1 MKLVVFASN
10 INLPRVQNRIAEFS
24 KHGYELEVFFYRRE
38 TEHPFRRE
46 AGVKYHPLGEVG
58 RGSSSY
64 LKRMRVEYG
73 DLRKVVKSMRGE
85 DVVYYFI
92 TSDMALLY
100 YLMRG
105 KQRYIYEEGDIRHT
119 YFGSAILRNLFE
131 ILDKRIIRKSL
142 LTVLVSK
149 GFAVFHY
156 GSGKVPDN
164 VTFIFN
170 KLTPSVLSLPYT
182 KNRIPDAAHL
192 KIGFV
197 GSVRFDS
204 VYNFAR
210 VICHSFPQHEFHLY
224 GNVVDEK
231 FYQLKSCSNCFFH
244 GPFSNP
250 SDLPEIY
257 SGIDVVLSTY
267 DIRYENVK
275 YAEPNKIYESI
286 YFEVPII
293 VSAGTY
299 LSERVSELGIGYSV
313 NAMDDAEV
321 ISLISEKLTKDSLL
335 QKSANA
341 HLIPKRDCVMDNDE
355 FFKVLEERLNIK

>member
-10 INLPRVQNRIAEFS
+10 INLPRVQNRIAEFR
-24 KHGYELEVFFYRRE
+24 KHNYELEVFYYRRE
-38 TEHPFRRE
+38 TEHPFRKE
-46 AGVKYHPLGEVG
+46 AGVKYHPLGELG
-58 RGSSSY
+58 RGASSY

-73 DLRKVVKSMRGE
+73 DLRKVIKEMRGE

-119 YFGSAILRNLFE
+119 YFKSGLLRHFFE
-131 ILDKRIIRKSL
+131 YLDKRIIRKSL

-156 GSGKVPDN
+156 GSGRVPDN

-170 KLTPSVLSLPYT
+170 KLTPSVLTLPYNRT
-182 KNRIPDAAHL
+182 RIPEAEHL

-204 VYNFAR
+204 VYNFAK
-210 VICHSFPQHEFHLY
+210 VMCNSFPQHEFHFY

-231 FYQLKSCSNCFFH
+231 FYQLKSFANCFFH
-244 GPFSNP
+244 GAFSNP

-267 DIRYENVK
+267 DVRYDNVR

-293 VSAGTY
+293 VSDGTY
-299 LSERVSELGIGYSV
+299 LSDRVSELGTGYSV

-321 ISLISEKLTKDSLL
+321 IDLISVQLTVDSLL
-335 QKSANA
+335 QKSENA
-341 HLIPKRDCVMDNDE
+341 RLIPKQDCVVDNDA
-355 FFKVLEERLNIK
+355 FFKVLEEMLQK

>member
-1 MKLVVFASN
+1 M
-10 INLPRVQNRIAEFS
+10 
-24 KHGYELEVFFYRRE
+24 
-38 TEHPFRRE
+38 
-46 AGVKYHPLGEVG
+46 
-58 RGSSSY
+58 
-64 LKRMRVEYG
+64 
-73 DLRKVVKSMRGE
+73 
-85 DVVYYFI
+85 
-92 TSDMALLY
+92 
-100 YLMRG
+100 
-105 KQRYIYEEGDIRHT
+105 
-119 YFGSAILRNLFE
+119 
-131 ILDKRIIRKSL
+131 
-142 LTVLVSK
+142 
-149 GFAVFHY
+149 
-156 GSGKVPDN
+156 
-164 VTFIFN
+164 
-170 KLTPSVLSLPYT
+170 LPYT

-210 VICHSFPQHEFHLY
+210 VICHSFPQHEFHFY

-231 FYQLKSCSNCFFH
+231 FYQLQSCSNCFFH
-244 GPFSNP
+244 GHFSNP

-257 SGIDVVLSTY
+257 SGIDAVLSTY
-267 DIRYENVK
+267 DVRYENVK

-341 HLIPKRDCVMDNDE
+341 HLIPKCDCVMDNDD
-355 FFKVLEERLNIK
+355 FFKVLEERLNNK